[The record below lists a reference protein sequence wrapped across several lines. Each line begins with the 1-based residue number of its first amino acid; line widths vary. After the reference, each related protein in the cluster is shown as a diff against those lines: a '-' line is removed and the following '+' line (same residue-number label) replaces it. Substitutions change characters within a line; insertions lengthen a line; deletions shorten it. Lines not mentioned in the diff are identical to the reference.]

1 MVLSLKTHANPF
13 TRRIF
18 RFRKDMASCS
28 LDSSLND
35 VVIEYLKKVNCEKA
49 SKMYESK
56 CASQSSRSKPLSE
69 FIKFLKQKE
78 TTKESVEDD
87 LGFEIN
93 FGAFQPAM
101 KVSLFILSSEFQ
113 I

>member
-1 MVLSLKTHANPF
+1 
-13 TRRIF
+13 
-18 RFRKDMASCS
+18 MASRN

-35 VVIEYLKKVNCEKA
+35 VVIEYLKKVKCEKA

-56 CASQSSRSKPLSE
+56 CTSESSSSKLLSE
-69 FIKFLKQKE
+69 FIKFLKLKE

-93 FGAFQPAM
+93 FGAFQSAA
-101 KVSLFILSSEFQ
+101 KVSFFFFRRNFTT
-113 I
+113 

>member
-1 MVLSLKTHANPF
+1 MFH
-13 TRRIF
+13 
-18 RFRKDMASCS
+18 FRKDMASRN

-35 VVIEYLKKVNCEKA
+35 VVIEYLKKVKCEKT

-56 CASQSSRSKPLSE
+56 CASEGSSSKPLSK

-78 TTKESVEDD
+78 MMKESVEDD

-93 FGAFQPAM
+93 FGAFQSAA
-101 KVSLFILSSEFQ
+101 KVSFFIFRRNFTT
-113 I
+113 